1 MTLRL
6 VLACIVIAVF
16 ATFVLTNWD
25 AARIN
30 FFWIVTAEMPVSIAI
45 LAAGALGFAAGELTS
60 YVRSAGAA
68 KAGQRR

>member
-1 MTLRL
+1 MKLRL

-30 FFWIVTAEMPVSIAI
+30 FFWIVTAEMPVSLAI
-45 LAAGALGFAAGELTS
+45 LAAGALGFAAGELVS
-60 YVRSAGAA
+60 YVRNSAGA
-68 KAGQRR
+68 KKRSG